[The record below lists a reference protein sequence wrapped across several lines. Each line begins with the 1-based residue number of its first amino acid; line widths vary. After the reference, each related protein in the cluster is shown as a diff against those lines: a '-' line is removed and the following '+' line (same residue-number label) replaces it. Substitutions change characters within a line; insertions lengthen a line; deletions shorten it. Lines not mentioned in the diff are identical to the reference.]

1 MDGTSGS
8 GMDPPASVEDSLPPP
23 GVADRDGDSGAAA
36 QVSPQASLYLSESR
50 AAVPASVGWARQAIA
65 ELASVAGVHGQR
77 LEDVRLAVSEAV
89 TNAVAY
95 AYDGAGGQVHLIA
108 AVVSGELWVVVA
120 DDGNGMQARPSDTR
134 GLGLGLGLIARLSD
148 ALTILTRSNGGVEVH
163 MRFRLDATNRAAA
176 VSPS

>member
-1 MDGTSGS
+1 
-8 GMDPPASVEDSLPPP
+8 
-23 GVADRDGDSGAAA
+23 
-36 QVSPQASLYLSESR
+36 
-50 AAVPASVGWARQAIA
+50 VGWARQAIA
-65 ELASVAGVHGQR
+65 ELAAAGGMRGQR

-108 AVVSGELWVVVA
+108 AIVSCELWVVVA

-148 ALTILTRSNGGVEVH
+148 ALTILTRSSGGVEVR
-163 MRFRLDATNRAAA
+163 MSFRLDATDAPAA
-176 VSPS
+176 SRS